1 MIHRLQNH
9 EKRLEKLDADDE
21 RRKGR
26 RTTETNDH
34 AGDERPRGR
43 RTTITNANDD
53 GLLPAEKKVAKD
65 FRRDVA
71 KLRSRMAKTK
81 KNRNFLNGYP
91 DQRTTT
97 VYRFD
102 EESRQLVQRLENGI
116 PRLRREWMVGTVDTS
131 DSNVLNVKPI
141 LGEIEE
147 IRKRFESTSRWR
159 DHVSEERRRFLK
171 ELDERLDRDDAKSG
185 TEDAVDK
192 TKEKNSVV
200 NGQTVATTVRGAETS
215 EQNDATSDENLI
227 RPEGNRDTAGQRG
240 ATGDENLIT
249 IIESPKKSCR
259 DCESRLSKW
268 KEVTL
273 SADVKSR
280 IDDLN
285 NKYGVTIDENGPSR
299 GENGL
304 SSDENGPSSDKNG
317 PSSGENGPSS
327 DENGPSSEDNGPSS
341 EDNGPSDS
349 ENGLSSGEYS
359 LPSGTG
365 SEVSETDRP
374 SQNRENTNKTRK
386 DKNKG
391 RKSKKKKNNNNKY
404 KNEVQSHANNDDDNP
419 NDHKANDHKP
429 EDRNP
434 NNNNDNNPIECD
446 NNNDDNPIEFD
457 NNNDDNPI
465 DDDNMANIISTER
478 NLRIC
483 QNMNCDAMEPRPKAF
498 LVCSQCRDLRR
509 RFGRDKVE
517 MKHYCS
523 QGCANVDWQNRHK
536 EYHGDVDWR
545 NRHEEYHGDV
555 DRRSR
560 EERHKEET
568 QISSPLLD
576 MTVD

>member
-1 MIHRLQNH
+1 
-9 EKRLEKLDADDE
+9 
-21 RRKGR
+21 
-26 RTTETNDH
+26 
-34 AGDERPRGR
+34 
-43 RTTITNANDD
+43 
-53 GLLPAEKKVAKD
+53 
-65 FRRDVA
+65 
-71 KLRSRMAKTK
+71 MAKTK
-81 KNRNFLNGYP
+81 KNGTFLKGSP
-91 DQRTTT
+91 DERRTT

-102 EESRQLVQRLENGI
+102 KESRQLVQRLENGI
-116 PRLRREWMVGTVDTS
+116 PRLRREWMVGTVDNL

-141 LGEIEE
+141 LGQIEE
-147 IRKRFESTSRWR
+147 IRKRFESTSRWK

-171 ELDERLDRDDAKSG
+171 ELDERLDRDDVKSG
-185 TEDAVDK
+185 TSDAVDK
-192 TKEKNSVV
+192 TKAKNSFV
-200 NGQTVATTVRGAETS
+200 NSQIVATTVRGAETS

-227 RPEGNRDTAGQRG
+227 RPEGNQDRAGQKG
-240 ATGDENLIT
+240 ATSDENLIT
-249 IIESPKKSCR
+249 IMESAKKSCR
-259 DCESRLSKW
+259 ECESRLLKW

-280 IDDLN
+280 IDDLFN
-285 NKYGVTIDENGPSR
+285 TYGVTIDENRPSR
-299 GENGL
+299 DEIGPF
-304 SSDENGPSSDKNG
+304 SDDNGPSSDN
-317 PSSGENGPSS
+317 NGPSS
-327 DENGPSSEDNGPSS
+327 DENGPSSGKNSPSSSENGPSS
-341 EDNGPSDS
+341 G
-349 ENGLSSGEYS
+349 ENS

-365 SEVSETDRP
+365 SEDSETDRP

-434 NNNNDNNPIECD
+434 NNNDNNPIQYD

-465 DDDNMANIISTER
+465 DDDNIANIISTER

-483 QNMNCDAMEPRPKAF
+483 QNLNCDAIEPQPKAF

-523 QGCANVDWQNRHK
+523 QGCANVDW
-536 EYHGDVDWR
+536 R
-545 NRHEEYHGDV
+545 NRHMEYHGDV

-560 EERHKEET
+560 EEHRKEET
-568 QISSPLLD
+568 QILSPILD